1 MGIFSFNWLVASF
14 VDLAADLLSQM
25 LCSLQLIH
33 DDESDRTHIILIKR
47 KDWEL
52 GQYFLFELVL
62 RLLKCLVVSLV
73 FKEARKYPTTIFCL
87 NSLFKCLLISL
98 PSYGNWILIR

>member
-1 MGIFSFNWLVASF
+1 MGIFYFNWLIASF

-62 RLLKCLVVSLV
+62 RLLKCLVVGLV
-73 FKEARKYPTTIFCL
+73 LKEACKNPATIICL
-87 NSLFKCLLISL
+87 NSMFECLLISL
-98 PSYGNWILIR
+98 PSYGNWILVR